1 MMVEKDVAQVDTT
14 PQSGLIC
21 SSELAILVVEDC
33 QDNAEMLV
41 ELLQQLG
48 HRVRTAPTASSAFEL
63 LKQSLPDVVLL
74 DLDLPDMDG
83 CEIAKMIRAEHGTRI
98 RILAVTGFSGDAP
111 RERAREA
118 GFDAFVVKPYRIE
131 ELVALMSE
139 KAA

>member
-1 MMVEKDVAQVDTT
+1 LNNEPAQVAT
-14 PQSGLIC
+14 PQSGVIC
-21 SSELAILVVEDC
+21 SSKLAILVVEDC

-48 HRVRTAPTASSAFEL
+48 HRVRTAPTASSAFGL
-63 LKQSLPDVVLL
+63 LKESLPDVVLL
-74 DLDLPDMDG
+74 DLELPDMDG
-83 CEIAKMIRAEHGTRI
+83 YEVAKTIRAEHGTRI

-118 GFDAFVVKPYRIE
+118 GFDAYVVKPYRIE